1 MRHPIWITLFSVTCL
16 VSPVVAQDQRNPPES
31 SLTRAQIVLTKAR
44 RDVFQKAMGLT
55 DPQKDTFW
63 NIYAEYDRQRTKLL
77 DQTADLLSDYATNY
91 DTLTNEQAAK
101 MMREAATIQ
110 EKQVQL
116 RLKYADE
123 ISRKLGGRVGARFF
137 QIDDYLSTG
146 SRLEVLNRIPFVGDQ
161 PASDTAR
168 RSPD

>member
-1 MRHPIWITLFSVTCL
+1 MRHRIWITLLAVACL
-16 VSPVVAQDQRNPPES
+16 VSPAAAQARPNMPEA
-31 SLTRAQIVLTKAR
+31 SLTRAQIVLTMAR
-44 RDVFQKAMGLT
+44 RDVFQKAMDLT
-55 DPQKDTFW
+55 GAQKDTFW

-91 DTLTNEQAAK
+91 DTLTNEQATK
-101 MMREAATIQ
+101 MMHEAATIQ
-110 EKQVQL
+110 EKQVKL

-146 SRLEVLNRIPFVGDQ
+146 GRLEILSRIPFVGDR
-161 PASDTAR
+161 PTSDTAR
-168 RSPD
+168 QSPD